1 MGDYILMK
9 KLLTLSIAIA
19 MPLVVLANNPS
30 SHDLINK
37 QIEEIK
43 PPRVGVNP
51 IDVAKTKN
59 PFIMFKVNKKG
70 KKVTY
75 AIKKKVKLTPLKL
88 ESSINK
94 SVKINGKWYK
104 EGERVRHYTIV
115 KVSPGEVLLKSKKKE
130 LKLYQ
135 STNNKKI
142 NLNVN

>member
-9 KLLTLSIAIA
+9 KLLTLSIALA

-30 SHDLINK
+30 SHDLINQ

-43 PPRVGVNP
+43 PPRIGVNP
-51 IDVAKTKN
+51 VDVTKTKN

-75 AIKKKVKLTPLKL
+75 AVKKKVKLKPLKM

-104 EGERVRHYTIV
+104 EGDRLRQYTII
-115 KVSPGEVLLKSKKKE
+115 KVSPGEVLLKSKKKS

-135 STNNKKI
+135 SANNDKI
-142 NLNVN
+142 NFNVN

>member
-1 MGDYILMK
+1 MK
-9 KLLTLSIAIA
+9 KLLALSIALT
-19 MPLVVLANNPS
+19 MPLVVLANDPS

-51 IDVAKTKN
+51 ADVMKTKN

-75 AIKKKVKLTPLKL
+75 AVKKKVKLTPLKL

-104 EGERVRHYTIV
+104 EGDRIREYTII
-115 KVSPGEVLLKSKKKE
+115 KVSGGEAHLKSRKKE
-130 LKLYQ
+130 LKLYLNN
-135 STNNKKI
+135 TNDKI
-142 NLNVN
+142 KFNVN

>member
-1 MGDYILMK
+1 MK
-9 KLLTLSIAIA
+9 KLLALGIVLT

-37 QIEEIK
+37 QINEIK
-43 PPRVGVNP
+43 PPRVGVNLA
-51 IDVAKTKN
+51 DVTKTKN

-75 AIKKKVKLTPLKL
+75 AVKKKVKLTPLKL

-104 EGERVRHYTIV
+104 EGERIRHYTIV
-115 KVSPGEVLLKSKKKE
+115 KVSSGEVLLKSRKKE

-135 STNNKKI
+135 SGKNDKI

>member
-1 MGDYILMK
+1 MK
-9 KLLTLSIAIA
+9 KLLVLSIALT

-51 IDVAKTKN
+51 ADVTKTKN

-70 KKVTY
+70 KKITY
-75 AIKKKVKLTPLKL
+75 AVKKKVKLTPLKL
-88 ESSINK
+88 ESSINR

-104 EGERVRHYTIV
+104 EGERIRHYTIV
-115 KVSPGEVLLKSKKKE
+115 KVSSGEVLLKSRKKE
-130 LKLYQ
+130 LRLYQ
-135 STNNKKI
+135 SGKNEKI

>member
-9 KLLTLSIAIA
+9 KLLTLSIIFTI
-19 MPLVVLANNPS
+19 PLVVLADNLSN
-30 SHDLINK
+30 HDLISK

-43 PPRVGVNP
+43 PPRVGVEAIN
-51 IDVAKTKN
+51 VAKTNN
-59 PFIMFKVNKKG
+59 PFIIFKVNKKG

-75 AIKKKVKLTPLKL
+75 TVKKKVKLTPLKL

-104 EGERVRHYTIV
+104 EGDRIRHYTIV
-115 KVSPGEVLLKSKKKE
+115 RVSPGEVLLKSKKKE

-135 STNNKKI
+135 SGHNDKI

>member
-1 MGDYILMK
+1 MK
-9 KLLTLSIAIA
+9 KLITLSIILAT
-19 MPLVVLANNPS
+19 PLVILANSPS
-30 SHDLINK
+30 NHDLINK

-43 PPRVGVNP
+43 PPRVGVDAMN
-51 IDVAKTKN
+51 VSKTKN

-75 AIKKKVKLTPLKL
+75 AVKKRVKLTPLKL

-104 EGERVRHYTIV
+104 EGDRIRHYTII
-115 KVSPGEVLLKSKKKE
+115 KVSSGEVLLKSRKKE

-135 STNNKKI
+135 SADNAKI

>member
-9 KLLTLSIAIA
+9 KLLALSALLAI
-19 MPLVVLANNPS
+19 PLVVLANNPS

-43 PPRVGVNP
+43 PPRVGVDPMNVSK
-51 IDVAKTKN
+51 IKN

-75 AIKKKVKLTPLKL
+75 AVKKKVKLTPLKL

-104 EGERVRHYTIV
+104 EGDRIRHYTIV
-115 KVSPGEVLLKSKKKE
+115 KVSSGEVLLKSRKKE

-135 STNNKKI
+135 SADNAKI